1 MIIISIYLFL
11 NSVHNLKYKK
21 CIRNCINF
29 SDTKSKFK
37 NQEAQVEKCEFLI
50 LFFSTL
56 FFILIKH

>member
-37 NQEAQVEKCEFLI
+37 NQEAQVEKCEKVSHFI
-50 LFFSTL
+50 FFH
-56 FFILIKH
+56 FIFHFN